1 METVGWSQVSKTGA
15 QTMTELHSERGPIK
29 AVIFD
34 MDGLLLDTEGIYTE
48 VTHLIASRYGR
59 VFDWAIKKHTIGR
72 GARDFAEFVTTEL
85 QLPLSADEFLE
96 IRAPMLDERFPKAP
110 AMPGAE
116 ALVRHLAQHNIPI
129 AVGTSSSVHYFKAK
143 TELHRA
149 WFELFETVVTA
160 DDPEVGAAKP
170 APDIFLVAA
179 RRLGVAPAD
188 CLVFEDSPFGVTAAK
203 AAGMY
208 AVAVPDPHMAVEQ
221 YQHADLMLGSLT
233 EFPLENWGLPP
244 MKPA

>member
-1 METVGWSQVSKTGA
+1 MSAEQN
-15 QTMTELHSERGPIK
+15 ERRPIK

-48 VTHLIASRYGR
+48 VTHLIASRYGQT
-59 VFDWAIKKHTIGR
+59 FDWSVKQHTIGR
-72 GARDFAEFVTTEL
+72 GARDFAGYVIQALEL
-85 QLPLSADEFLE
+85 PISIDEFLE
-96 IRAPMLDERFPKAP
+96 IREPMLDERFPRSA

-116 ALVRHLAQHNIPI
+116 ALVRHLAVNEIPI

-143 TELHRA
+143 TTLHRA

-179 RRLGVAPAD
+179 RRLGVAPED

-203 AAGMY
+203 AAGMA
-208 AVAVPDPHMAVEQ
+208 AVAVPDSHMPREQ
-221 YQHADLMLGSLT
+221 YAHADLVLTSLA
-233 EFPLENWGLPP
+233 EFPLQDWGLPALQP
-244 MKPA
+244 S

>member
-1 METVGWSQVSKTGA
+1 M
-15 QTMTELHSERGPIK
+15 SEQYADFGPIK

-48 VTHLIASRYGR
+48 VTHIIASRYGKT
-59 VFDWAIKKHTIGR
+59 FDWAVKQYTIGR
-72 GARDFAEFVTTEL
+72 GARDFAGYVIGALE
-85 QLPLSADEFLE
+85 LPLSIDEFLTTRE
-96 IRAPMLDERFPKAP
+96 PMLDERFPRSQ

-116 ALVRHLAQHNIPI
+116 ALVRHLAAHNIPI
-129 AVGTSSSVHYFKAK
+129 SVGTSSSIHYFKAK
-143 TELHRA
+143 TTLHRA
-149 WFELFETVVTA
+149 WFELFEIVVTA

-179 RRLGVAPAD
+179 RRLGVDPKD

-208 AVAVPDPHMAVEQ
+208 AVAVPDSHMPLEQ
-221 YQHADLMLGSLT
+221 YEHADLVLGTL
-233 EFPLENWGLPP
+233 EDFPLKAWGLPGC
-244 MKPA
+244 

>member
-1 METVGWSQVSKTGA
+1 MSA
-15 QTMTELHSERGPIK
+15 QHTQRGPIK

-48 VTHLIASRYGR
+48 VTHLIASQHGR
-59 VFDWAIKKHTIGR
+59 TFDWSIKQHTIGR
-72 GARDFAEFVTTEL
+72 GARDFSAFVVKTLEL
-85 QLPLSADEFLE
+85 PISADEFLE
-96 IRAPMLDERFPKAP
+96 IRAPMLDERFPRAA

-116 ALVRHLAQHNIPI
+116 ALVRHLASHGIPI
-129 AVGTSSSVHYFKAK
+129 AVGTSSSVHYFQAK
-143 TELHRA
+143 TTLHRA

-179 RRLGVAPAD
+179 KRLGVAPED

-203 AAGMY
+203 AAGMA
-208 AVAVPDPHMAVEQ
+208 AVAVPDSHMPAEQ
-221 YQHADLMLGSLT
+221 YEHADLLLSSLVD
-233 EFPLENWGLPP
+233 FPLEAWGLPA
-244 MKPA
+244 MK

>member
-1 METVGWSQVSKTGA
+1 
-15 QTMTELHSERGPIK
+15 MTQQLKEFGPIK

-48 VTHLIASRYGR
+48 VTHMITSRYGR
-59 VFDWAIKKHTIGR
+59 TFDWGIKQNTIGR
-72 GARDFAEFVTTEL
+72 GARDFAGYVIAALE
-85 QLPLSADEFLE
+85 LPLSVDEFLT
-96 IRAPMLDERFPKAP
+96 IREPLLDERFPRSV

-116 ALVRHLAQHNIPI
+116 ALVRHLAAHNVPI
-129 AVGTSSSVHYFKAK
+129 AVGTSSSIHYFKAK
-143 TELHRA
+143 TTLHRP

-179 RRLGVAPAD
+179 RRLGVDPKD

-203 AAGMY
+203 AAGMF
-208 AVAVPDPHMAVEQ
+208 AIAVPDSHMPIEQ
-221 YQHADLMLGSLT
+221 YEHADLCLTSLQ
-233 EFPLENWGLPP
+233 EFPLEAWGLP
-244 MKPA
+244 AL